1 MSNPVEIREAMTRR
15 DDTGRTVL
23 DVGLMST
30 LYFTNGHLLERRRA
44 VAACFEEFFRWLNR
58 FDD

>member
-1 MSNPVEIREAMTRR
+1 MSNPVEIREALTLR
-15 DDTGRTVL
+15 DDTGRMVL
-23 DVGLMST
+23 DVGLMAT

-58 FDD
+58 FDG